1 MALRSLHVK
10 NLTQECIAR
19 ADTHRPFWRKSLVH
33 KAYRHAWMPTR
44 ENCTDVMLSGDKTS
58 TYIQMKLATHKLD
71 RSSVDNDR
79 TVSTDAQAQ
88 RFLFNSVFL
97 DPGQKAFQT
106 FYSPEGL
113 CGTIGE
119 GFADTIYGMAM
130 AHDKLYQESR
140 ARHVTRAN
148 QQRMR
153 LQCYMIRIKLRRKI
167 HELHDQTISF
177 LCNHFNHVFI
187 PPYATD
193 AEGVGCAAGDYS
205 YSQVFTKHH
214 MALAIHHDFSHKLKA
229 SAMSHG
235 TRVYVIGEEFTTKT
249 CGCCG
254 HIQSVGLQRVFN
266 CQKCG
271 LVIDRDLNAARNI
284 CLKALSL
291 LL

>member
-1 MALRSLHVK
+1 MALRSLHIK

-19 ADTHRPFWRKSLVH
+19 ADTHRPFWRKSLVN
-33 KAYRHAWMPTR
+33 KAYRHAWVPTR
-44 ENCTDVMLSGDKTS
+44 ENCTDVLLADQAS
-58 TYIQMKLATHKLD
+58 TYIQTKLAKSMLNM
-71 RSSVDNDR
+71 SGVDNGRVLTDTR
-79 TVSTDAQAQ
+79 TQK
-88 RFLFNSVFL
+88 FLLNTVFL

-119 GFADTIYGMAM
+119 GFADTIFCMAK
-130 AHDKLYQESR
+130 AHDKLYQESCGRDVSR
-140 ARHVTRAN
+140 AQ

-153 LQCYMIRIKLRRKI
+153 LQCHMIRIKLRRKI

-187 PPYATD
+187 PPYAMD
-193 AEGVGCAAGDYS
+193 AEGVGCAIDEYP
-205 YSQVFTKHH
+205 YSQVFSKHH

-229 SAMSHG
+229 SAVSHG
-235 TRVYVIGEEFTTKT
+235 TRVYMIGEEFTTKT

-254 HIQSVGLQRVFN
+254 HIQTVGSQRVFN

-271 LVIDRDLNAARNI
+271 LTIDRDLNAARNI
-284 CLKALSL
+284 CLKALSIL
-291 LL
+291 L